1 MAAQGNTT
9 AIGLGAEHQA
19 ARKRALAAMPEGAP
33 CGMCGQP
40 MFHAQRLQYDHVIPR
55 SLGGKNGP
63 RRIVHAVCNGRAGQ
77 RLATASRRR
86 NRRARIYTRW

>member
-9 AIGLGAEHQA
+9 AIGLGAEHQR
-19 ARKRALAAMPEGAP
+19 ARARALAAMPEGAP

-40 MFHAQRLQYDHVIPR
+40 MFRAQKLQYDHVIPR

-63 RRIVHAVCNGRAGQ
+63 RRLVHALCNGRAGQ
-77 RLATASRRR
+77 LLGVAARKR
-86 NRRARIYTRW
+86 NRRARAYNRW